1 MKININN
8 LCKVKFTKEALAHV
22 RFYGED
28 AKRINWETGEYTDEL
43 WSLMNTFGEYFKAA
57 SDNQIFENN
66 EIEIIEGT

>member
-8 LCKVKFTKEALAHV
+8 RCKVILTENALESLC
-22 RFYGED
+22 FSKDEI
-28 AKRINWETGEYTDEL
+28 KRLNKDTREYTDEL

-57 SDNQIFENN
+57 GDNQIFENN